1 MAMTYEELKKQKNQE
16 TLDFHGIS
24 KWHEMGF
31 KGKGIN
37 FLELESPDTHG
48 KMVADT
54 FKLVAPESNTYLGNM
69 ATRVKGDKVLKC
81 DINCNGEYVPI
92 KEFIEKYNIHI
103 IGASLSNE
111 SEGYAKP
118 LIDYLKK
125 LPVIYV
131 GSAGNDG
138 GVGVTGVFEYL
149 GIMSGAIYLDNGEI
163 KKERYS
169 GIEDTMDFATLHG
182 VYEGT
187 SFSSP
192 TLAGMIALIMQRYGL
207 MSQLD
212 MYAVLKD
219 ISLDV
224 GEEGHDPY
232 FGHGVPILPER
243 ISSINLIR
251 TDNIMGVPLIKDPI
265 HNFDNRESYPMTPEY
280 ITIHNF
286 SSDDIAEDVTEYV
299 DNTSEVKSWHFT
311 VGKDKIYQELP
322 LNLNGWH
329 SSDGL
334 NGTGNRK
341 SIGIEIE
348 ENYQAMDNAAK
359 LVAYLQL
366 QNDYEIKT
374 HQDWSGKYCP
384 RWILDNYSVEYFKNL
399 VEGYKLKFKDVPEDK
414 WSFEAIDF
422 VTDLGLMKGF
432 PDGTFKPNEP
442 LTREQMA
449 QVLYNL
455 KKV

>member
-1 MAMTYEELKKQKNQE
+1 
-16 TLDFHGIS
+16 
-24 KWHEMGF
+24 
-31 KGKGIN
+31 
-37 FLELESPDTHG
+37 
-48 KMVADT
+48 
-54 FKLVAPESNTYLGNM
+54 
-69 ATRVKGDKVLKC
+69 
-81 DINCNGEYVPI
+81 
-92 KEFIEKYNIHI
+92 
-103 IGASLSNE
+103 
-111 SEGYAKP
+111 
-118 LIDYLKK
+118 
-125 LPVIYV
+125 
-131 GSAGNDG
+131 
-138 GVGVTGVFEYL
+138 
-149 GIMSGAIYLDNGEI
+149 
-163 KKERYS
+163 
-169 GIEDTMDFATLHG
+169 
-182 VYEGT
+182 
-187 SFSSP
+187 
-192 TLAGMIALIMQRYGL
+192 
-207 MSQLD
+207 
-212 MYAVLKD
+212 
-219 ISLDV
+219 
-224 GEEGHDPY
+224 
-232 FGHGVPILPER
+232 
-243 ISSINLIR
+243 
-251 TDNIMGVPLIKDPI
+251 MGVPLIKDPI

-286 SSDDIAEDVTEYV
+286 GSDDIAEDVTEYV

-329 SSDGL
+329 ASCGEYCD
-334 NGTGNRK
+334 GNRK

-384 RWILDNYSVEYFKNL
+384 RWILDNYSIGYFKEL
-399 VEGYKLKFKDVPEDK
+399 VEGYKMKFKDVPTDK

-422 VTDLGLMKGF
+422 VSDLGLMKGF

>member
-31 KGKGIN
+31 KGKGIKILN
-37 FLELESPDTHG
+37 LEGLTSHG
-48 KMVADT
+48 ERTKAMIE
-54 FKLVAPESNTYLGNM
+54 LVAPEANIFWCEL
-69 ATRVKGDKVLKC
+69 ALHVKGENIESLKAR
-81 DINCNGEYVPI
+81 INNKEYDR
-92 KEFIEKYNIHI
+92 KEFEEFIKTIDI
-103 IGASLSNE
+103 VTLSKGSNYGE
-111 SEGYAKP
+111 EFNN
-118 LIDYLKK
+118 LLLNNCICLT
-125 LPVIYV
+125 
-131 GSAGNDG
+131 SAGNDG
-138 GVGVTGVFEYL
+138 SDGLTGAFDGKAIDV
-149 GIMSGAIYLDNGEI
+149 GAIELKNNNVI
-163 KKERYS
+163 KEYYS
-169 GIEDTMDFATLHG
+169 SINCDFATLHG
-182 VYEGT
+182 IFEGT

-212 MYAVLKD
+212 MYTVLKD

-286 SSDDIAEDVTEYV
+286 GSDDIAEDVTEYV

-455 KKV
+455 KKE